1 MYAFSNDIETHVI
14 VITIPQR
21 KADPKDKNRLKW
33 VDAKQMALEATGCV
47 NTQEVRKWLNVLR
60 VGSRVSLRMTSG
72 WVAVSVDLA
81 EIIKA
86 QKTKTEQANM
96 GKVVQLLDC
105 KKSTL
110 SKAPT
115 DVKIVLSAMLD
126 TIALNN
132 WEYLRLALIDR
143 QQHKV
148 TAWKMLSFHEQQQLK
163 ALVPQSIRLLKEAVK
178 RGAIAGFKEDDEG
191 DIFLVWKTSDSEPEL
206 LTGTSIAQKF
216 NSY

>member
-1 MYAFSNDIETHVI
+1 
-14 VITIPQR
+14 
-21 KADPKDKNRLKW
+21 
-33 VDAKQMALEATGCV
+33 MALEATGCV

-60 VGSRVSLRMTSG
+60 VSSRVSLRMTSG

-96 GKVVQLLDC
+96 SKVVQLLDY

-178 RGAIAGFKEDDEG
+178 RGAITSLSFANAGFKEDDEG
-191 DIFLVWKTSDSEPEL
+191 NVFLVWKTFDSEPEL
-206 LTGTSIAQKF
+206 LTGTSIAQKL